1 MPGTG
6 PYRSAMPPESRTDT
20 HGAGIA
26 TSRSRPR
33 RRPSSESVRR
43 EIRRTLAGLT
53 LIGSAFACGGETGL
67 DFRSIGTG
75 GTGGVYYPLG
85 GALASEL
92 SLADPGR
99 RYTAEVTGGS
109 VENVNRILQGQIDL
123 GFALSV
129 TAFRTWQ
136 DAAEGE
142 PGRRLRVVAPVYPNL
157 VHVLVRE
164 DAGISSLSGLRGARV
179 SVGSAGSGTE
189 QTSREILA
197 SQGLSYDDVD
207 EEYLSFSES
216 AAALKDGALDAAI
229 LSVGYPAAAVLEATT
244 GGGVML
250 LALSS
255 TEVTAILDARPYYEE
270 ARVPSGVYPGVGEP
284 VATVAM
290 MNWIV
295 ARDDLPTEIGDALLN
310 ILSQERV
317 NLERV
322 HPMAGQIDLAAL
334 DRAPAPLHESASRFQ
349 ASR

>member
-1 MPGTG
+1 MTPTLDAHLPAGLTG
-6 PYRSAMPPESRTDT
+6 SSVRFGRRRAPAP
-20 HGAGIA
+20 
-26 TSRSRPR
+26 RPR
-33 RRPSSESVRR
+33 LRTLFRS
-43 EIRRTLAGLT
+43 TLAGWTALALGT
-53 LIGSAFACGGETGL
+53 GCGGEAPA

-129 TAFRTWQ
+129 TVFRTYQ

-142 PGRRLRVVAPVYPNL
+142 PGRRLRVVAPVYPNRI
-157 VHVLVRE
+157 HILVR
-164 DAGISSLSGLRGARV
+164 DGAGIESLADLRGARV

-197 SQGLSYDDVD
+197 SQGLGYDDVD

-244 GGGVML
+244 AGGVEL
-250 LALSS
+250 LALAPD
-255 TEVTAILDARPYYEE
+255 EVAALVDERPYYEA
-270 ARVPSGVYPGVGEP
+270 ARIPSGVYPGVSEP
-284 VATVAM
+284 VPTVAM
-290 MNWIV
+290 MNWLV
-295 ARDDLPTEIGDALLN
+295 ARDDLPVEIGAALLN
-310 ILSQERV
+310 ILGQERV

-322 HPMAGQIDLAAL
+322 HPMAGQIDLSAL
-334 DRAPAPLHESASRFQ
+334 ERAPAPLHESALRFR
-349 ASR
+349 AAR

>member
-1 MPGTG
+1 MALILDADSTARRLG
-6 PYRSAMPPESRTDT
+6 PPVLS
-20 HGAGIA
+20 GG
-26 TSRSRPR
+26 R
-33 RRPSSESVRR
+33 RRGGPETRVRAAAR
-43 EIRRTLAGLT
+43 CVLAGWTT
-53 LIGSAFACGGETGL
+53 LVLGVGCGGEAPT

-129 TAFRTWQ
+129 TVFRTYQ

-142 PGRRLRVVAPVYPNL
+142 AGRRLRVVAPVYPNL
-157 VHVLVRE
+157 IHVLVRE
-164 DAGISSLSGLRGARV
+164 GAGIGSLAELRGARL

-197 SQGLSYDDVD
+197 SQGLDYDDVD

-244 GGGVML
+244 AGGVAL
-250 LALSS
+250 LAL
-255 TEVTAILDARPYYEE
+255 TPDEVDALVDERPYYEP
-270 ARVPSGVYPGVGEP
+270 ARIPPGVYPGVTEP
-284 VATVAM
+284 VPTVAM
-290 MNWIV
+290 MNWLV
-295 ARDDLPTEIGDALLN
+295 ARDDLPDEIGDALLN
-310 ILSQERV
+310 ILGRERV

-334 DRAPAPLHESASRFQ
+334 DRAPAPLHESALRFR
-349 ASR
+349 AAR